1 MSLVSGVLTD
11 LLKRD
16 SVEDKAIAGV
26 LGARAVSDT
35 GRLFLDFC
43 KDFEKDLTGLSL
55 IDKLGAFNDFQT
67 KMTSFTK
74 DQAKIFR

>member
-1 MSLVSGVLTD
+1 MSLVSSVLGD

-43 KDFEKDLTGLSL
+43 KDFEADLSGLPL
-55 IDKLGAFNDFQT
+55 KEKLKAFEDFQT

-74 DQAKIFR
+74 DQAKIFK